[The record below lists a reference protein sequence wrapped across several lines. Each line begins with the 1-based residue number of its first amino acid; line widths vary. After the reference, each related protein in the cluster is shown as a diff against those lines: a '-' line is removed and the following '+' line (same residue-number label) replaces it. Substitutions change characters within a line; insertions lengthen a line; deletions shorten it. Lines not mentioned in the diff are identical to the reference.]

1 MNDRTDELRSAVAAG
16 VLAADEQFGRLL
28 RSIVDVARAIFGA
41 RASSIMLLD
50 PDTEELVFAAVSGEG
65 ERELVGRRMPASTG
79 VAGWVLSSRTPLV
92 LDDVQKDPRFA
103 RNVAEGTGYVPQGM
117 MAVPL
122 LDDEEAVGVLQV
134 LDRPQQSRFSLQ
146 EMELLGLF
154 ANQAAIGLAL
164 LTSARRARRAIEGEG
179 DAMAVAKIAAALES
193 LEEPRRESA
202 VRFLQSLSEI
212 LRP

>member
-1 MNDRTDELRSAVAAG
+1 VTDRFEAAVAAG
-16 VLAADEQFGRLL
+16 VLASEEHFARLL
-28 RSIVDVARAIFGA
+28 RSVVEVARAIFGA
-41 RASSIMLLD
+41 KASSIFLFD
-50 PDTEELVFAAVSGEG
+50 EETDELVFAAVAGED
-65 ERELVGRRMPASTG
+65 EQHLVGRRMPSSIG
-79 VAGWVLSSRTPLV
+79 IAGWVLSSRTPLV

-154 ANQAAIGLAL
+154 ANQAAIALAL
-164 LTSARRARRAIEGEG
+164 LTSARRARKALEGEG
-179 DAMAVAKIAAALES
+179 DAVAVAKIASALES
-193 LEEPRRESA
+193 LEGDRREA
-202 VRFLQSLSEI
+202 ATLFLQSLSEV

>member
-1 MNDRTDELRSAVAAG
+1 VTDRFEAAVAAG
-16 VLAADEQFGRLL
+16 VLASEEHFARLL
-28 RSIVDVARAIFGA
+28 RSVVEVARAIFGA
-41 RASSIMLLD
+41 KASSIFLFD
-50 PDTEELVFAAVSGEG
+50 EETDELVFAAVAGED
-65 ERELVGRRMPASTG
+65 EQHLVGRRMPSSVG
-79 VAGWVLSSRTPLV
+79 IAGWVLSSRTPLV

-154 ANQAAIGLAL
+154 ANQAAIALAL
-164 LTSARRARRAIEGEG
+164 LTSARRARKALEGEG
-179 DAMAVAKIAAALES
+179 DAVAVAKIARALES
-193 LEEPRRESA
+193 LEGDRREAASL
-202 VRFLQSLSEI
+202 FLQSLSEV

>member
-1 MNDRTDELRSAVAAG
+1 VTDRFEAAVAAG
-16 VLAADEQFGRLL
+16 VLASEEHFARLL
-28 RSIVDVARAIFGA
+28 RSVVEVARAIFGA
-41 RASSIMLLD
+41 KASSIFLFD
-50 PDTEELVFAAVSGEG
+50 EETDELVFAAVAGED
-65 ERELVGRRMPASTG
+65 EQHLVGRRMPSSVG
-79 VAGWVLSSRTPLV
+79 IAGWVLSSRTPLV

-154 ANQAAIGLAL
+154 ANQAAIALAL
-164 LTSARRARRAIEGEG
+164 LTSARRARKALEGEG
-179 DAMAVAKIAAALES
+179 DAVAVARIASALES
-193 LEEPRRESA
+193 LEGDRREA
-202 VRFLQSLSEI
+202 GTLLLRSLSEI